1 MKPWFV
7 LSPLLTDLYELTM
20 AQVYVKQ
27 EMFEEATF
35 SLFVRELP
43 EKRSF
48 LVAAGLGPLLSAL
61 EHLRFTEDELAYL
74 ESLRLF
80 KPSFLDYLKSF
91 RFTGEVWALREGTVF
106 FAQEPV
112 VEVTAPLP
120 EAQLIETLVINLV
133 NIETAVATKAALC
146 VLAAEGRPCVDF
158 GARRTQG
165 LEASL
170 HAARASYL
178 AGFSATSNVLAGK
191 LFGIPVSGTM
201 AHSFVESFA
210 TEEEAFLAFAHEFP
224 DNSVFLVDTYDTLKG
239 TQTAVRAAQV
249 LKEKGIKPKG
259 VRLDSGR
266 IEELAREARRI
277 LDDGGFPEVK
287 IFVSGGLDEEK
298 IRRIVASGAPVDA
311 FGVGTKMGVSAD
323 APYLD
328 MAYKL
333 TEYAGRPALKLSEEK
348 VTFPGKKQVFREE
361 EGGKLQK
368 DILALREE
376 DFPGKRLLS
385 PVMRGGKALSP
396 PESLPVL
403 KERVKRELASL
414 PERVFQGKESFRAD
428 FSEGLLILYQ
438 KACERVRREASQAD
452 SCAQR

>member
-20 AQVYVKQ
+20 VQVYV
-27 EMFEEATF
+27 ERGMFEEATF

-43 EKRSF
+43 QKRTF
-48 LVAAGLGPLLSAL
+48 LIAAGLGPLLSAL
-61 EHLRFTEDELAYL
+61 EHLRFTEDDLAYI
-74 ESLRLF
+74 ESLKLF

-91 RFTGEVWALREGTVF
+91 RFTGELWALKEGTVF

-133 NIETAVATKAALC
+133 NIETTVATKAALC
-146 VLAAEGRPCVDF
+146 VLAAQGRPCIDF

-170 HAARASYL
+170 HAARASYI
-178 AGFSATSNVLAGK
+178 AGFSATSNVLAGR
-191 LFGIPVSGTM
+191 LFGIPVAGTM

-210 TEEEAFLAFAHEFP
+210 TEEEAFFAFAQQFP
-224 DNSVFLVDTYDTLKG
+224 DSAVFLIDTYDTLAG
-239 TQTAVRAAQV
+239 AQTAVRVAQI
-249 LKEKGIKPKG
+249 LKQKEFKPKG

-266 IEELAREARRI
+266 IEELAREVRRI
-277 LDDGGFPEVK
+277 LDEGGLPETK

-298 IRRIVASGAPVDA
+298 IHRIVASGAPVDA

-328 MAYKL
+328 LAYKL
-333 TEYAGRPALKLSEEK
+333 TEYAGKSTLKLSEGK
-348 VTFPGKKQVFREE
+348 VTFPGKKQVFRQKG
-361 EGGKLQK
+361 EGKVVK
-368 DILALREE
+368 DTVALRGENL
-376 DFPGKRLLS
+376 PGEPLLS
-385 PVMRGGKALSP
+385 SVMRAGKALCP
-396 PESLPVL
+396 PESLAVL
-403 KERVKRELASL
+403 RERVKKELASL
-414 PERVFQGKESFRAD
+414 SEEVLLGKRRLEVE
-428 FSEGLLILYQ
+428 FSEGLVTLY
-438 KACERVRREASQAD
+438 REA
-452 SCAQR
+452 CARVKKGAS

>member
-1 MKPWFV
+1 MRSWFV
-7 LSPLLTDLYELTM
+7 FSPLLTDLYELTM
-20 AQVYVKQ
+20 AQVYVER

-43 EKRSF
+43 GKRTF

-61 EHLRFTEDELAYL
+61 EHLRFTEDDLAYI

-80 KPSFLDYLKSF
+80 RPSFLDYLKSF
-91 RFTGEVWALREGTVF
+91 RFTGELWALKEGTVF

-120 EAQLIETLVINLV
+120 EAQLIETLAINLV
-133 NIETAVATKAALC
+133 NVETAVATKAALC
-146 VLAAEGRPCVDF
+146 VLAAQGRPCIDF

-191 LFGIPVSGTM
+191 LFGIPVTGTM

-210 TEEEAFLAFAHEFP
+210 TEEKAFFAFAQEFP
-224 DNSVFLVDTYDTLKG
+224 DNSIFLIDTYDTLEG
-239 TQTAVRAAQV
+239 ARTAVRVAQA
-249 LKEKGIKPKG
+249 LKEKGFRLKG

-266 IEELAREARRI
+266 IEGLAREVRRV
-277 LDDGGFPEVK
+277 LDEGGLPEVK
-287 IFVSGGLDEEK
+287 IFMSGGLDEEK
-298 IRRIVASGAPVDA
+298 VRRIVASGTPVDA

-328 MAYKL
+328 LAYKL
-333 TEYAGRPALKLSEEK
+333 TEYAGKPTLKLSEGK
-348 VTFPGKKQVFREE
+348 VTFPGKKQVFRERTE
-361 EGGKLQK
+361 SEVAK
-368 DILALREE
+368 DTLALREE
-376 DFPGKRLLS
+376 GLPGEPLLS
-385 PVMRGGKALSP
+385 PVMQGGKALSS
-396 PESLPVL
+396 PESFAVL
-403 KERVKRELASL
+403 RERVKRELASL
-414 PERVFQGKESFRAD
+414 PEKILLGERSLQAE
-428 FSEGLLILYQ
+428 FSERLLTLYRE
-438 KACERVRREASQAD
+438 ACERVQKGAS
-452 SCAQR
+452 

>member
-1 MKPWFV
+1 MRSWFV
-7 LSPLLTDLYELTM
+7 FSPLLTDLYELTM
-20 AQVYVKQ
+20 AQVYVER

-43 EKRSF
+43 GKRTF

-61 EHLRFTEDELAYL
+61 EHLRFTEDDLAYI

-80 KPSFLDYLKSF
+80 RPSFLDYLKSF
-91 RFTGEVWALREGTVF
+91 RFTGELWALKEGTVF

-120 EAQLIETLVINLV
+120 EAQLIETLAINLV
-133 NIETAVATKAALC
+133 NVETAVATKAALC
-146 VLAAEGRPCVDF
+146 VLAAQGRPCIDF

-191 LFGIPVSGTM
+191 LFGIPVAGTM

-210 TEEEAFLAFAHEFP
+210 TEEKAFFAFAQEFP
-224 DNSVFLVDTYDTLKG
+224 DNSIFLIDTYDTLEG
-239 TQTAVRAAQV
+239 ARTAVRVAQA
-249 LKEKGIKPKG
+249 LKEKGFRLKG

-266 IEELAREARRI
+266 IEGLAREVRRV
-277 LDDGGFPEVK
+277 LDEGGLPEVK
-287 IFVSGGLDEEK
+287 IFMSGGLDEEK
-298 IRRIVASGAPVDA
+298 VRRIVASGTPVDA

-328 MAYKL
+328 LAYKL
-333 TEYAGRPALKLSEEK
+333 TEYAGKPTLKLSEGK
-348 VTFPGKKQVFREE
+348 VTFPGKKQVFRERTE
-361 EGGKLQK
+361 SEVAK
-368 DILALREE
+368 DTLALREE
-376 DFPGKRLLS
+376 GLPGEPLLS
-385 PVMRGGKALSP
+385 PVMQGGKALSS
-396 PESLPVL
+396 PESFAVL
-403 KERVKRELASL
+403 RERVKGELASL
-414 PERVFQGKESFRAD
+414 PEKILLGERSLQAE
-428 FSEGLLILYQ
+428 FSERLLTLYRE
-438 KACERVRREASQAD
+438 ACERVQKGAS
-452 SCAQR
+452 

>member
-1 MKPWFV
+1 MRSWFV
-7 LSPLLTDLYELTM
+7 FSPLLTDLYELTM
-20 AQVYVKQ
+20 AQVYVER

-43 EKRSF
+43 GKRTF

-61 EHLRFTEDELAYL
+61 EHLRFTEDDLAYI

-80 KPSFLDYLKSF
+80 RPSFLDYLKSF
-91 RFTGEVWALREGTVF
+91 RFTGELWALKEGTVF

-120 EAQLIETLVINLV
+120 EAQLIETLAINLV
-133 NIETAVATKAALC
+133 NVETAVATKAALC
-146 VLAAEGRPCVDF
+146 VLAAQGRPCIDF

-191 LFGIPVSGTM
+191 LFGIPVTGTM

-210 TEEEAFLAFAHEFP
+210 TEEKAFFAFAQEFP
-224 DNSVFLVDTYDTLKG
+224 DNSIFLIDTYDTLEG
-239 TQTAVRAAQV
+239 ARTAVRVAQA
-249 LKEKGIKPKG
+249 LKEKGFRLKG

-266 IEELAREARRI
+266 IEGLAREVRRV
-277 LDDGGFPEVK
+277 LDEGGLPEVK
-287 IFVSGGLDEEK
+287 IFMSGGLDEEK
-298 IRRIVASGAPVDA
+298 VRRIVASGTPVDA

-328 MAYKL
+328 LAYKL
-333 TEYAGRPALKLSEEK
+333 TEYAGKPTLKLSEGK
-348 VTFPGKKQVFREE
+348 VTFPGKKQVFRERTE
-361 EGGKLQK
+361 SEVAK
-368 DILALREE
+368 DTLALREE
-376 DFPGKRLLS
+376 GLPGEPLLS
-385 PVMRGGKALSP
+385 PVMQGGKALSS
-396 PESLPVL
+396 PESFAVL
-403 KERVKRELASL
+403 RERVKGELASL
-414 PERVFQGKESFRAD
+414 PEKI
-428 FSEGLLILYQ
+428 LLARLY
-438 KACERVRREASQAD
+438 
-452 SCAQR
+452 

>member
-20 AQVYVKQ
+20 AQVYVGR
-27 EMFEEATF
+27 EMFEEAAF

-43 EKRSF
+43 GKRPF
-48 LVAAGLGPLLSAL
+48 LVAAGLEPLLLAL
-61 EHLRFTEDELAYL
+61 EHLRFTEDDLAYL
-74 ESLRLF
+74 ESLKLF
-80 KPSFLDYLKSF
+80 KPSFLDYLKGF
-91 RFTGEVWALREGTVF
+91 HFTGEVWALREGTVF

-120 EAQLIETLVINLV
+120 EAQLVETLVINLV

-146 VLAAEGRPCVDF
+146 VLAAQGRPCVDF

-170 HAARASYL
+170 HAARASYI
-178 AGFSATSNVLAGK
+178 AGFSATSNVLAGR

-210 TEEEAFLAFAHEFP
+210 TEEEAFSAFAQEFP
-224 DNSVFLVDTYDTLKG
+224 DNAVFLIDTYDTLEG
-239 TQTAVRAAQV
+239 ARAAVRAAQV
-249 LKEKGIKPKG
+249 LEEKEIRPRG

-266 IEELAREARRI
+266 IEELAREVRGI
-277 LDDGGFPEVK
+277 LDGGGFPEVK
-287 IFVSGGLDEEK
+287 IFASGGLDEEK
-298 IRRIVASGAPVDA
+298 IRRVVASGAPVDA

-328 MAYKL
+328 LAYKL
-333 TEYAGRPALKLSEEK
+333 TEYAGRPALKLSEGK
-348 VTFPGKKQVFREE
+348 VTFPGKKQVFREK
-361 EGGKLQK
+361 EGSKLAK

-376 DFPGKRLLS
+376 DLPGEPLLS
-385 PVMRGGKALSP
+385 PVMRGGRALSP
-396 PESLPVL
+396 PEPLAVL
-403 KERVKRELASL
+403 RERVKRELASL
-414 PERVFQGKESFRAD
+414 PEELLQGKRSFRAG
-428 FSEGLLILYQ
+428 FSEGLLALYQ
-438 KACERVRREASQAD
+438 EACGRVERRLPNGPAR
-452 SCAQR
+452 